1 LLLYFGRRALDK
13 LIASSLAVAF
23 NGKVCKIMVDS
34 FLLDFVLIQAFL
46 EIDYLAIAA
55 TLAFL
60 EKGVWVN
67 QIHDGP
73 VY

>member
-1 LLLYFGRRALDK
+1 
-13 LIASSLAVAF
+13 
-23 NGKVCKIMVDS
+23 
-34 FLLDFVLIQAFL
+34 
-46 EIDYLAIAA
+46 LAIAA

-73 VY
+73 VHWEQPADGASAAAFEGETQTTRRGRA

>member
-1 LLLYFGRRALDK
+1 
-13 LIASSLAVAF
+13 VAF

-34 FLLDFVLIQAFL
+34 FLLEFVLIQAFL

-73 VY
+73 VH